1 MITLRP
7 GQERGHVTL
16 DWLNTYHTF
25 SFDQYYDPKHM
36 HFRSL
41 RVLNEDVIQPG
52 MGFGM
57 HPHREMEIITMVLEG
72 ALEHKDNMG
81 NGSVIRPGDI
91 QRMTAG
97 TGVLHSEFNPSDSE
111 PTHLMQIWISPEK
124 KGLDPGYEERT
135 FDQEAQRGGFSLIAA
150 REPRDGAVKIHQ
162 DAELYLARLDA
173 GETAQYEMKSDRH
186 VWLQVAKGKV
196 KLNGTSL
203 EAGDGA
209 AVTEEKQLEVSA
221 TQPAELVLFDLA

>member
-7 GQERGHVTL
+7 SQERGHVTH

-57 HPHREMEIITMVLEG
+57 HPHQDMEIVTIVLEG

-97 TGVLHSEFNPSDSE
+97 TGVLHSEFNPSKTE
-111 PTHLMQIWISPEK
+111 PTHLMQIWIFPEK
-124 KGLDPGYEERT
+124 KGLEPGYEERT
-135 FDQEAQRGGFSLIAA
+135 FDQDTQRGRFSLIAA
-150 REPRDGAVKIHQ
+150 RDPRDGAVKIHQ
-162 DAELYLARLDA
+162 DAELYFARLDA
-173 GETAQYEMKSDRH
+173 GETARHELKPDRH
-186 VWLQVAKGKV
+186 VWLQVAKGEV

-203 EAGDGA
+203 QAGDGV
-209 AVTEEKQLEVSA
+209 AVKEEKLIEVSA
-221 TQPAELVLFDLA
+221 AQPSELVLFDLA

>member
-7 GQERGHVTL
+7 SQERGHVTL

-41 RVLNEDVIQPG
+41 RVLNEDTVQPG
-52 MGFGM
+52 MGFPM
-57 HPHREMEIITMVLEG
+57 HQHRDMEIVTVVLEG

-81 NGSVIRPGDI
+81 NGSIIRPGDI

-97 TGVLHSEFNPSDSE
+97 TGVLHSEFNPSKTE
-111 PTHLMQIWISPEK
+111 PTHLMQIWIFPEK
-124 KGLDPGYEERT
+124 KGLEPGYEQRT
-135 FDQEAQRGGFSLIAA
+135 FDQEAQQGRFSLIAA
-150 REPRDGAVKIHQ
+150 REPRDGAVKINQ
-162 DAELYLARLDA
+162 DAELYFARLDT
-173 GETAQYEMKSDRH
+173 GETARHELKPDRH
-186 VWLQVAKGKV
+186 LWLQVAKGEV

-203 EAGDGA
+203 KAGDGA

-221 TQPAELVLFDLA
+221 AQTAELVLFDLA